1 MEITYRKQ
9 LIPKKRGKAR
19 PESFSLWHQLNC
31 ASSHPWRSLALSRKI
46 WVCVCVG
53 SRCVCVID
61 AYAML
66 YGAQFHSL
74 AQFRQMRRS
83 AAANPNLPLSLKQCT
98 FHLTW
103 RRTAECVLLLN
114 GLFNQIVGAYL
125 SQNLHLGICFV
136 NNAR

>member
-31 ASSHPWRSLALSRKI
+31 VSPILCALLRSLVKYG
-46 WVCVCVG
+46 CVCVG